1 MNNIL
6 TTCYRY
12 WKPTILAI
20 FILVL
25 CLIPASEL
33 NKLDVNITFGDLAV
47 HFIMFGVFSSA
58 VYADMIKS
66 AQKVIPN
73 FSLWFTAL
81 VISVALGLTTELLQ
95 FLLASLNRTGSLVDL
110 MFDLL
115 GSLSGIGLIRL
126 IKRKSVPAP

>member
-6 TTCYRY
+6 TAFYRY
-12 WKPTILAI
+12 WKSIILAI

-33 NKLDVNITFGDLAV
+33 NKLNVNISFGDLAV
-47 HFIMFGVFSSA
+47 HFILFGVFSTA
-58 VYADMIKS
+58 VYADMIKP
-66 AQKVIPN
+66 AQNAVPN

-81 VISVALGLTTELLQ
+81 VISVALGLITELLQ
-95 FLLASLNRTGSLVDL
+95 FLLASLNRSGSLVDL

-115 GSLSGIGLIRL
+115 GSLSGIGFIRL
-126 IKRKSVPAP
+126 IKRKPVPAP